1 MLLNRGSIVAVS
13 KTDLLFI
20 QVGKLS
26 ISFRVVEIFGRSVRR
41 INADYRNNSIRI
53 HINFMF
59 YSILVKDSLT
69 G

>member
-1 MLLNRGSIVAVS
+1 M
-13 KTDLLFI
+13 DLLFI

-41 INADYRNNSIRI
+41 INAEYRNNSIRV

-59 YSILVKDSLT
+59 YNILVEDSLM